1 MGKFEKYIPR
11 SRLGRT
17 LMGLAMILLGIIGIV
32 LPLISFWLFP
42 LGLAILAADYAWARY
57 MLNKTRDGLTYVRRK
72 VDGRRR
78 AGRH

>member
-17 LMGLAMILLGIIGIV
+17 LMGFAMIVLGIIGIV
-32 LPLISFWLFP
+32 LPFISFWLFP

-57 MLNKTRDGLTYVRRK
+57 MLRKTRDGLNFVRRK
-72 VDGRRR
+72 VDKRKRRV
-78 AGRH
+78 